1 MAFAQLLRRLEFDF
15 VPHGLRS
22 SFRDWAAEQTDA
34 RHDVVENALAHAVG
48 NATEAAYLRSDLLE
62 LRRMLMEEWGEFLE
76 EGRQLM
82 SWINRQELL
91 MKASMGPRHQTQVDL
106 GNLGKIRF
114 LEAYMNPGDELLAPE
129 KLGRRIDDGLV
140 ESIWFELLRLE
151 GDATRTEAFESTM
164 DTIEKGIPAHPAL
177 FAFKMS
183 LWEEKEGEV
192 PPPSVKYL
200 ELARRHVRYG
210 ATRAPSAEEGR
221 QIARVLLAPFM
232 NKTLWETDWDRKIL
246 VSIRTDSWLRSRDLP
261 ELQFYIQASER
272 SPVAWDTLKAICQ
285 QLVAKGEED
294 IPRELLEW
302 HFWVSHSASQ
312 RPADDPAESHRP
324 EESWV
329 TCSGTMRFD
338 TWSIC
343 WPKWVCR
350 RLTAAAPWRKRSVLR
365 RSASSESA
373 GSPIRQFSTWG
384 RRR

>member
-1 MAFAQLLRRLEFDF
+1 
-15 VPHGLRS
+15 
-22 SFRDWAAEQTDA
+22 
-34 RHDVVENALAHAVG
+34 
-48 NATEAAYLRSDLLE
+48 
-62 LRRMLMEEWGEFLE
+62 
-76 EGRQLM
+76 M

-114 LEAYMNPGDELLAPE
+114 LKAYMNPGDELLAPE
-129 KLGRRIDDGLV
+129 KLGRHIDDGLV

-177 FAFKMS
+177 RAFGVS
-183 LWEEKEGEV
+183 LWKEEKI
-192 PPPSVKYL
+192 PLASVKYL
-200 ELARRHVRYG
+200 DLARRHVRYG

-232 NKTLWETDWDRKIL
+232 NKAFWETDWDRKIL
-246 VSIRTDSWLRSRDLP
+246 ISIRTDSWLESRDLP

-302 HFWVSHSASQ
+302 HFWVNHGACQ
-312 RPADDPAESHRP
+312 RPADDKAESHRTRGKVGYILRNN
-324 EESWV
+324 EIRHMVDLLAQVGMQEAERYKAV
-329 TCSGTMRFD
+329 AQG
-338 TWSIC
+338 INLE
-343 WPKWVCR
+343 
-350 RLTAAAPWRKRSVLR
+350 RLTVSRICREPDTTIFDLKENAMKRLEPSFYVYLYDSDSDSDLAQALR
-365 RSASSESA
+365 TFLESK
-373 GSPIRQFSTWG
+373 P
-384 RRR
+384 

>member
-1 MAFAQLLRRLEFDF
+1 
-15 VPHGLRS
+15 
-22 SFRDWAAEQTDA
+22 
-34 RHDVVENALAHAVG
+34 
-48 NATEAAYLRSDLLE
+48 
-62 LRRMLMEEWGEFLE
+62 
-76 EGRQLM
+76 M

-177 FAFKMS
+177 RVFGVS
-183 LWEEKEGEV
+183 LWKEGKI
-192 PPPSVKYL
+192 PLASVKYL

-232 NKTLWETDWDRKIL
+232 NKAFWETDWDRKIL
-246 VSIRTDSWLRSRDLP
+246 ISIRTDSWLESRDLP

-302 HFWVSHSASQ
+302 HFWVNHGAPASAL
-312 RPADDPAESHRP
+312 RTTRRNLIVP
-324 EESWV
+324 EERWV
-329 TCSGTMRFD
+329 TS
-338 TWSIC
+338 
-343 WPKWVCR
+343 
-350 RLTAAAPWRKRSVLR
+350 
-365 RSASSESA
+365 
-373 GSPIRQFSTWG
+373 
-384 RRR
+384 

>member
-1 MAFAQLLRRLEFDF
+1 
-15 VPHGLRS
+15 
-22 SFRDWAAEQTDA
+22 
-34 RHDVVENALAHAVG
+34 
-48 NATEAAYLRSDLLE
+48 
-62 LRRMLMEEWGEFLE
+62 
-76 EGRQLM
+76 M

-183 LWEEKEGEV
+183 LWKEKEGEV
-192 PPPSVKYL
+192 PLPSAKYL

-210 ATRAPSAEEGR
+210 ATRAPSVEEGR
-221 QIARVLLAPFM
+221 QIARVLLTPFM
-232 NKTLWETDWDRKIL
+232 NKAFWETDWDRKIL
-246 VSIRTDSWLRSRDLP
+246 ISIRTDSWLESRDLP

-272 SPVAWDTLKAICQ
+272 SPVAWDTLNLICQ

-302 HFWVSHSASQ
+302 HSGSTMAPASALRTT
-312 RPADDPAESHRP
+312 RPNLIVP
-324 EESWV
+324 EERWV
-329 TCSGTMRFD
+329 TSSGTMRFG

-350 RLTAAAPWRKRSVLR
+350 RLSATRPWRKGSILR
-365 RSASSESA
+365 GLPSPESA
-373 GSPIRQFSTWG
+373 GSPIRQFST
-384 RRR
+384 